1 MFVAAVLVVILILIL
16 AYIAYYLCSTKQ
28 RRVVVKDPA
37 SEIRIQKENNRIE
50 REMIQQNLNNTE
62 PLAVAQ
68 PSPEIQQQRQLLINR
83 IKELQQIDAEL
94 DAVENEV
101 KYLEKHAPTHNPEAP
116 ASKET
121 KKYCN
126 PPHCAPTKQCAQ
138 LYKDPETKEKTM
150 RITAIMKKLEMA
162 ATQQE
167 KNSIIKRNPNVLTN
181 TFFNNKYKPYCI
193 DPLITYRENHQKEF
207 NQMAKAETAYVDALR
222 KANGVPIPYDDP
234 SCTTFTNTVKELC
247 HTANFTLI
255 PNPVSNTNA

>member
-28 RRVVVKDPA
+28 QRVVVKDPA

-62 PLAVAQ
+62 SLAVAQ

-116 ASKET
+116 ASKKT
-121 KKYCN
+121 KEYCN
-126 PPHCAPTKQCAQ
+126 PPRCVPTKQCAQ
-138 LYKDPETKEKTM
+138 LYKDPETKAEAM
-150 RITAIMKKLEMA
+150 NISEILKKIRMA
-162 ATQQE
+162 PPNEQ
-167 KNSIIKRNPNVLTN
+167 KSIYHQNQSIFTN
-181 TFFNNKYKPYCI
+181 TFYNNKYKPHCMV
-193 DPLITYRENHQKEF
+193 PLNKYAENHHAELV
-207 NQMAKAETAYVDALR
+207 QMTNATNTYIDALR
-222 KANGVPIPYDDP
+222 EHGGAIPSDDP
-234 SCTTFTNTVKELC
+234 SCTTFTKTAKKFC
-247 HTANFTLI
+247 HTANFTMI

>member
-28 RRVVVKDPA
+28 QRVVVKDPA

-62 PLAVAQ
+62 SLAVAQ

-83 IKELQQIDAEL
+83 IKELQQIDAQL

-116 ASKET
+116 ASKKT
-121 KKYCN
+121 KEYCN
-126 PPHCAPTKQCAQ
+126 PPHCVPTEKCAQ
-138 LYKDPETKEKTM
+138 LYKDPETKAEAM
-150 RITAIMKKLEMA
+150 NISEILKKIRMA
-162 ATQQE
+162 ATQPE
-167 KNSIIKRNPNVLTN
+167 KNRIIKQNLNVLTN
-181 TFFNNKYKPYCI
+181 TFFNNKYRPHCI
-193 DPLITYRENHQKEF
+193 VPLITYGENHPAELV
-207 NQMAKAETAYVDALR
+207 QMTKATNAYVDALQEHGG
-222 KANGVPIPYDDP
+222 AIPSDDP
-234 SCTTFTNTVKELC
+234 SCTTFTKTAKKFC
-247 HTANFTLI
+247 HTANFTMI

>member
-28 RRVVVKDPA
+28 QRVVVKDPA

-83 IKELQQIDAEL
+83 IKELQQIDAQL

-116 ASKET
+116 ASKKT
-121 KKYCN
+121 KEYCN
-126 PPHCAPTKQCAQ
+126 PPRCVPTKQCAQ
-138 LYKDPETKEKTM
+138 LYKDPETKAEAM
-150 RITAIMKKLEMA
+150 NISEILKKIRMA
-162 ATQQE
+162 PPNEQE
-167 KNSIIKRNPNVLTN
+167 SIYHQNQSVFTN

-193 DPLITYRENHQKEF
+193 DPLNTYGENHP
-207 NQMAKAETAYVDALR
+207 AELDKMTNATNTYIDALR
-222 KANGVPIPYDDP
+222 EHGGAIPSDDP
-234 SCTTFTNTVKELC
+234 SCITFTKAARELC
-247 HTANFTLI
+247 HTGNFTMI